1 MQLPGFLD
9 ERRLLYGPW
18 KAFERDV
25 ARLLVVN
32 GFDDVRVV
40 GGSGDRG
47 ADVLGVKNGV
57 LWVWQCKHTTSSSPP
72 KAAVS
77 EVVEAARY
85 YGADRMVVATSR
97 RPGRGLLEEK
107 ARFERQGLKIDL
119 VTPAVLLR
127 QMKSS
132 REYAPSRRAL
142 RDYQEKASSR
152 FREALLDTGR
162 AQVVLATGLGKTVGA
177 RPIVIG
183 LTVVSLGTSAPELV
197 VCVLA
202 AVGGSSDLAIGNALG
217 SNLANIG
224 LILGVTAIVQPL
236 GVNRRMVVRE
246 IPAMLL
252 ITLLVYPLIM
262 DHDVSRPDGAILLMV
277 LVFYLGALLKSA
289 RRETPA
295 MLKEFEAH
303 SDEIEA
309 MPKSLA
315 KNILLVLLGSA
326 LLVLG
331 GRIIVVSAIHIAT
344 GLGISELLIGG
355 TVVAIGTSLPELAT
369 TVVAATRNEADIAVG
384 NVIGSNIFN
393 LTAVLGA
400 AAVVEP
406 LSIASGVLDRE
417 FLAVVVLSVLV
428 WPVAWTG
435 LKVRRWEGLLLLMV
449 YAVLWLWLGQS

>member
-1 MQLPGFLD
+1 MYLAALG
-9 ERRLLYGPW
+9 LLAG
-18 KAFERDV
+18 
-25 ARLLVVN
+25 
-32 GFDDVRVV
+32 VV
-40 GGSGDRG
+40 GLYLG
-47 ADVLGVKNGV
+47 AHWLVFG
-57 LWVWQCKHTTSSSPP
+57 
-72 KAAVS
+72 AA
-77 EVVEAARY
+77 
-85 YGADRMVVATSR
+85 
-97 RPGRGLLEEK
+97 
-107 ARFERQGLKIDL
+107 
-119 VTPAVLLR
+119 
-127 QMKSS
+127 
-132 REYAPSRRAL
+132 
-142 RDYQEKASSR
+142 
-152 FREALLDTGR
+152 
-162 AQVVLATGLGKTVGA
+162 GLGKTVGA

-262 DHDVSRPDGAILLMV
+262 DHGVSRPDGAILLA
-277 LVFYLGALLKSA
+277 LLAGYLGALLRSA
-289 RRETPA
+289 RRETPE

-303 SDEIEA
+303 SGEIDA

-315 KNILLVLLGSA
+315 KNILLVLLGSG

-331 GRIIVVSAIHIAT
+331 GRLIVVSAIHIAT
-344 GLGISELLIGG
+344 SMGISELLIGG

-393 LTAVLGA
+393 LTAVLGT
-400 AAVVEP
+400 AAVIEP
-406 LSIASGVLDRE
+406 LSVASGVLGRE
-417 FLAVVVLSVLV
+417 FLAMFILSALV
-428 WPVAWTG
+428 WPMAWSA
-435 LKVRRWEGLLLLMV
+435 LKVRRWEGFTLLAL
-449 YAVLWLWLGQS
+449 YAVFWFWLGGST

>member
-1 MQLPGFLD
+1 MLLPALGLFAGVIG
-9 ERRLLYGPW
+9 LYLGAHW
-18 KAFERDV
+18 
-25 ARLLVVN
+25 LV
-32 GFDDVRVV
+32 F
-40 GGSGDRG
+40 G
-47 ADVLGVKNGV
+47 A
-57 LWVWQCKHTTSSSPP
+57 
-72 KAAVS
+72 A
-77 EVVEAARY
+77 
-85 YGADRMVVATSR
+85 
-97 RPGRGLLEEK
+97 
-107 ARFERQGLKIDL
+107 
-119 VTPAVLLR
+119 
-127 QMKSS
+127 
-132 REYAPSRRAL
+132 
-142 RDYQEKASSR
+142 
-152 FREALLDTGR
+152 
-162 AQVVLATGLGKTVGA
+162 GLGRTLGA
-177 RPIVIG
+177 RPIVVG

-202 AVGGSSDLAIGNALG
+202 AIGGSSDLAIGNALG

-246 IPAMLL
+246 IPAMLA

-262 DHDVSRPDGAILLMV
+262 DQAVSRPDGAILLV
-277 LVFYLGALLKSA
+277 LLAAYLGALLKSA
-289 RRETPA
+289 RRETPE

-303 SDEIEA
+303 SGEIDA

-315 KNILLVLLGSA
+315 KNILLVLLGSG

-344 GLGISELLIGG
+344 SMGISELLIGG

-449 YAVLWLWLGQS
+449 YAILWLWLGQS

>member
-1 MQLPGFLD
+1 MILPALGLFGGVIG
-9 ERRLLYGPW
+9 LYLGAHW
-18 KAFERDV
+18 
-25 ARLLVVN
+25 LV
-32 GFDDVRVV
+32 F
-40 GGSGDRG
+40 G
-47 ADVLGVKNGV
+47 A
-57 LWVWQCKHTTSSSPP
+57 
-72 KAAVS
+72 A
-77 EVVEAARY
+77 
-85 YGADRMVVATSR
+85 
-97 RPGRGLLEEK
+97 
-107 ARFERQGLKIDL
+107 
-119 VTPAVLLR
+119 
-127 QMKSS
+127 
-132 REYAPSRRAL
+132 
-142 RDYQEKASSR
+142 
-152 FREALLDTGR
+152 
-162 AQVVLATGLGKTVGA
+162 GLGKAVGA

-295 MLKEFEAH
+295 MLQEFEAH
-303 SDEIEA
+303 SDEIDA

>member
-1 MQLPGFLD
+1 MLLPALGLFGGVIG
-9 ERRLLYGPW
+9 LYLGAHW
-18 KAFERDV
+18 
-25 ARLLVVN
+25 LV
-32 GFDDVRVV
+32 F
-40 GGSGDRG
+40 G
-47 ADVLGVKNGV
+47 A
-57 LWVWQCKHTTSSSPP
+57 
-72 KAAVS
+72 A
-77 EVVEAARY
+77 
-85 YGADRMVVATSR
+85 
-97 RPGRGLLEEK
+97 GL
-107 ARFERQGLKIDL
+107 
-119 VTPAVLLR
+119 
-127 QMKSS
+127 
-132 REYAPSRRAL
+132 
-142 RDYQEKASSR
+142 
-152 FREALLDTGR
+152 GR
-162 AQVVLATGLGKTVGA
+162 AVGA

-202 AVGGSSDLAIGNALG
+202 AIGGSSDLAIGNALG

-262 DHDVSRPDGAILLMV
+262 DHDVSRADGAILLV
-277 LVFYLGALLKSA
+277 LLAGYLAALLKSA

-295 MLKEFEAH
+295 MLQEFEAH

-315 KNILLVLLGSA
+315 KNVFLVLLGSG

-344 GLGISELLIGG
+344 AMGISELLIGG

-400 AAVVEP
+400 AAVIEP
-406 LSIASGVLDRE
+406 LSIASGVLGRE
-417 FLAVVVLSVLV
+417 FLAMLLLSALV
-428 WPVAWTG
+428 WPVAWTA
-435 LKVRRWEGLLLLMV
+435 LKVRRREGIFLVMV
-449 YAVLWLWLGQS
+449 YAASWLWLGQS

>member
-1 MQLPGFLD
+1 MILPALGLFGGVIG
-9 ERRLLYGPW
+9 LYLGAHW
-18 KAFERDV
+18 
-25 ARLLVVN
+25 LV
-32 GFDDVRVV
+32 F
-40 GGSGDRG
+40 G
-47 ADVLGVKNGV
+47 A
-57 LWVWQCKHTTSSSPP
+57 
-72 KAAVS
+72 A
-77 EVVEAARY
+77 
-85 YGADRMVVATSR
+85 
-97 RPGRGLLEEK
+97 
-107 ARFERQGLKIDL
+107 
-119 VTPAVLLR
+119 
-127 QMKSS
+127 
-132 REYAPSRRAL
+132 
-142 RDYQEKASSR
+142 
-152 FREALLDTGR
+152 
-162 AQVVLATGLGKTVGA
+162 GLGKAVGA

-295 MLKEFEAH
+295 MLQEFEAH
-303 SDEIEA
+303 SDEIDA

-428 WPVAWTG
+428 WPVARTG

>member
-1 MQLPGFLD
+1 MILPALGLFGGVIG
-9 ERRLLYGPW
+9 LYLGAHW
-18 KAFERDV
+18 
-25 ARLLVVN
+25 LV
-32 GFDDVRVV
+32 F
-40 GGSGDRG
+40 G
-47 ADVLGVKNGV
+47 A
-57 LWVWQCKHTTSSSPP
+57 
-72 KAAVS
+72 A
-77 EVVEAARY
+77 
-85 YGADRMVVATSR
+85 
-97 RPGRGLLEEK
+97 
-107 ARFERQGLKIDL
+107 
-119 VTPAVLLR
+119 
-127 QMKSS
+127 
-132 REYAPSRRAL
+132 
-142 RDYQEKASSR
+142 
-152 FREALLDTGR
+152 
-162 AQVVLATGLGKTVGA
+162 GLGKAVGA

-295 MLKEFEAH
+295 MLQEFEAH

-331 GRIIVVSAIHIAT
+331 GRIIVVSAIQIAT

>member
-1 MQLPGFLD
+1 MILPSLGLFGGVIG
-9 ERRLLYGPW
+9 LYLGAHW
-18 KAFERDV
+18 
-25 ARLLVVN
+25 LV
-32 GFDDVRVV
+32 F
-40 GGSGDRG
+40 G
-47 ADVLGVKNGV
+47 A
-57 LWVWQCKHTTSSSPP
+57 
-72 KAAVS
+72 A
-77 EVVEAARY
+77 
-85 YGADRMVVATSR
+85 
-97 RPGRGLLEEK
+97 
-107 ARFERQGLKIDL
+107 
-119 VTPAVLLR
+119 
-127 QMKSS
+127 
-132 REYAPSRRAL
+132 
-142 RDYQEKASSR
+142 
-152 FREALLDTGR
+152 
-162 AQVVLATGLGKTVGA
+162 GLGKAVGA

-295 MLKEFEAH
+295 MLQEFEAH

>member
-1 MQLPGFLD
+1 MESDAVFPCWRAGTARTGGTRDDVKCTDPASAGPAGSRRTEARKAPVAAHPQLPFH
-9 ERRLLYGPW
+9 GP
-18 KAFERDV
+18 V
-25 ARLLVVN
+25 QV
-32 GFDDVRVV
+32 
-40 GGSGDRG
+40 
-47 ADVLGVKNGV
+47 
-57 LWVWQCKHTTSSSPP
+57 T
-72 KAAVS
+72 
-77 EVVEAARY
+77 
-85 YGADRMVVATSR
+85 
-97 RPGRGLLEEK
+97 GLLLP
-107 ARFERQGLKIDL
+107 ALGLFGGVIGLYLGAHWL
-119 VTPAVLLR
+119 VFGA
-127 QMKSS
+127 
-132 REYAPSRRAL
+132 A
-142 RDYQEKASSR
+142 
-152 FREALLDTGR
+152 
-162 AQVVLATGLGKTVGA
+162 GLGRTLGA

-406 LSIASGVLDRE
+406 LSVASGVLDRE

-449 YAVLWLWLGQS
+449 YAILWLWLGQS

>member
-1 MQLPGFLD
+1 MILPALGLFGGVIG
-9 ERRLLYGPW
+9 LYLGAHW
-18 KAFERDV
+18 
-25 ARLLVVN
+25 LV
-32 GFDDVRVV
+32 F
-40 GGSGDRG
+40 G
-47 ADVLGVKNGV
+47 A
-57 LWVWQCKHTTSSSPP
+57 
-72 KAAVS
+72 A
-77 EVVEAARY
+77 
-85 YGADRMVVATSR
+85 
-97 RPGRGLLEEK
+97 
-107 ARFERQGLKIDL
+107 
-119 VTPAVLLR
+119 
-127 QMKSS
+127 
-132 REYAPSRRAL
+132 
-142 RDYQEKASSR
+142 
-152 FREALLDTGR
+152 
-162 AQVVLATGLGKTVGA
+162 GLGKAVGA

-295 MLKEFEAH
+295 MLQEFEAH

-449 YAVLWLWLGQS
+449 YAVLWLWLGGSA

>member
-1 MQLPGFLD
+1 MILPALGLFGGVIG
-9 ERRLLYGPW
+9 LYLGAHW
-18 KAFERDV
+18 
-25 ARLLVVN
+25 LV
-32 GFDDVRVV
+32 F
-40 GGSGDRG
+40 G
-47 ADVLGVKNGV
+47 A
-57 LWVWQCKHTTSSSPP
+57 
-72 KAAVS
+72 A
-77 EVVEAARY
+77 
-85 YGADRMVVATSR
+85 
-97 RPGRGLLEEK
+97 
-107 ARFERQGLKIDL
+107 
-119 VTPAVLLR
+119 
-127 QMKSS
+127 
-132 REYAPSRRAL
+132 
-142 RDYQEKASSR
+142 
-152 FREALLDTGR
+152 
-162 AQVVLATGLGKTVGA
+162 GLGKTVGA

-262 DHDVSRPDGAILLMV
+262 DHDVSRSDGAILLMV

-406 LSIASGVLDRE
+406 LTIASGVLDRE

-428 WPVAWTG
+428 WPVAWTA
-435 LKVRRWEGLLLLMV
+435 LKVRRSEGSLLLVV